1 MGSGL
6 MSSGFSDFLYAVV
19 ALFVIIDPIG
29 TGIVFAALT
38 VNDGRER
45 CKAMARRAAIVS
57 FIVLLV
63 FGIAGEA
70 LLRVLGI
77 GIPALQI
84 AGGALLFLSAKDM
97 VTAKHELRS
106 TDEERAAATA
116 TGEDISVFPL
126 AIPLI
131 AGPGAMTTM
140 ILLHAKAG
148 SDPVAIIAVT
158 LALAALIAATF
169 VAMRTSRVLAH
180 LTGATGASVMGR
192 VLGILVAALAAQ
204 FMITG
209 LRTAL
214 HL

>member
-1 MGSGL
+1 MLTSGI
-6 MSSGFSDFLYAVV
+6 GDFLYAVV

-38 VNDGRER
+38 VKDAPAK
-45 CKAMARRAAIVS
+45 CHAMARRASIVS
-57 FIVLLV
+57 FVVLLV

-106 TDEERAAATA
+106 TDEERAAVTA

-148 SDPVAIIAVT
+148 SDVVAIIAVT
-158 LALAALIAATF
+158 LALAVLIIGTF
-169 VAMRTSRVLAH
+169 IAMRASRLLAH
-180 LTGATGASVMGR
+180 LTGVTGASVMGR

-204 FMITG
+204 FMIEG